1 MFIYL
6 FNSNNLQ
13 NKMLKPNTRNTEQT
27 FFILL
32 FIQTIIKLI

>member
-13 NKMLKPNTRNTEQT
+13 NKMLKHDKRNTEQT
-27 FFILL
+27 
-32 FIQTIIKLI
+32 IIELI